1 MQEYL
6 TKPLVLARSFAL
18 AAGLFALGV
27 APVTAQTQT
36 TLSFRA
42 GPSIATLGGDDIT
55 DADSR
60 TGLNV
65 GAGLNFGI
73 SENLGVL
80 VGATYAQKGAT
91 ATGDGAEITFKID
104 YLEIPVLLQL
114 GVPTSGSISPR
125 FFLGPAI
132 GAEIGCEIEGTEGG
146 VTVSADCSDFGA
158 PIKSVDMG
166 AMGGAGLS
174 MSTGGAM
181 SITLDVFYNLGLS
194 TIDDSADADDVKNRA
209 WSILGGVSI
218 PVGR

>member
-6 TKPLVLARSFAL
+6 TKPLSLAKPFAL

-27 APVTAQTQT
+27 VPVTAQTQT

-65 GAGLNFGI
+65 GAGLTFGI

-80 VGATYAQKGAT
+80 VGAAYAQKGAT
-91 ATGDGAEITFKID
+91 ATVDGAENTFKID
-104 YLEIPVLLQL
+104 YLEIPVLLEL

-132 GAEIGCEIEGTEGG
+132 GAEIGCEVEGTEGG
-146 VTVSADCSDFGA
+146 VTVSGDCADFGA
-158 PIKSVDMG
+158 PIKSVDIG

>member
-1 MQEYL
+1 MQEYV
-6 TKPLVLARSFAL
+6 TKLLVLARPFAL
-18 AAGLFALGV
+18 AVGLVALAV
-27 APVTAQTQT
+27 VPVTAQTQT

-42 GPSIATLGGDDIT
+42 GPSIATLGGDDVT

-65 GAGLNFGI
+65 GAGLTFGI

-80 VGATYAQKGAT
+80 VGGTYAQKGAS
-91 ATGDGAEITFKID
+91 ASGDGAEVTFKID

-132 GAEIGCEIEGTEGG
+132 GAEIGCEVEGTEGG
-146 VTVSADCSDFGA
+146 VTVSADCADFGA
-158 PIKSVDMG
+158 PIKSVDIG

-174 MSTGGAM
+174 MNTGGAM

-194 TIDDSADADDVKNRA
+194 TIDDTADPDDVKNRA

>member
-1 MQEYL
+1 MQEYF
-6 TKPLVLARSFAL
+6 TKSLVLARPFVL
-18 AAGLFALGV
+18 AAALFALGLV
-27 APVTAQTQT
+27 PVTAQTQT

-42 GPSIATLGGDDIT
+42 GASIATLGGDDIP

-65 GAGLNFGI
+65 GGGLTFGL

-91 ATGDGAEITFKID
+91 AIAEGAEITFELD

-125 FFLGPAI
+125 FFLGPAV
-132 GAEIGCEIEGTEGG
+132 GAEIGCEVEGTEGG

-158 PIKSVDMG
+158 PIKSVDIG

-194 TIDDSADADDVKNRA
+194 TIDDSSNPDDVKNRA

>member
-1 MQEYL
+1 MHEYL
-6 TKPLVLARSFAL
+6 TKPRVFARPFAL
-18 AAGLFALGV
+18 AAALFALGV
-27 APVTAQTQT
+27 VPVTAQTQT

-42 GPSIATLGGDDIT
+42 GASIATLGGDDVT

-65 GAGLNFGI
+65 GGGLTFGL

-125 FFLGPAI
+125 FFIGPAV
-132 GAEIGCEIEGTEGG
+132 GAEIGCEVEGTEGG

-158 PIKSVDMG
+158 PVKSVDIG

-194 TIDDSADADDVKNRA
+194 TIDDTSNPDDVKNRA